1 MTNSGAKIAGTYFLL
16 CLIWGTTW
24 LAIKASLESLTPFM
38 SAGIRFFLA
47 SFVILVLMKFNG
59 VELQKDKLS
68 VKLYL
73 LMGFFSFI
81 IPFALVYWAQQFVPS
96 GLAAVL
102 FAVYPFFVAIFSYF
116 RIPEEKI
123 GLVKVLGIILGFIGI
138 IVIFS
143 DSFGQ
148 DISDYI
154 LGMMAIVLSGIM
166 QANIAVT
173 LKKHGGHLHSLS
185 MNLIPMFLAGFFMMI
200 FSFTVEN
207 ISQNILGLNAILSV
221 SYLAVF
227 GSVVTFTSFYWLL
240 KRVNV
245 VMLSLIA
252 FITPV
257 VALLAGWIVYNEKL
271 TNQHL
276 IGSGL
281 VLLGLLSAN
290 FEAYLKYKKVQKK
303 YDVFQQ

>member
-1 MTNSGAKIAGTYFLL
+1 MSNGNARIAGTYILL

-24 LAIKASLESLTPFM
+24 LAIRASLESLTPFM
-38 SAGIRFFLA
+38 SAGLRFFLA
-47 SFVILVLMKFNG
+47 SFVILILMKFNG
-59 VELQKDKLS
+59 IELQKDKLA
-68 VKLYL
+68 VRLYL

-123 GLVKVLGIILGFIGI
+123 GLVKVAGIIFGFIGI

-143 DSFGQ
+143 DSFGKN
-148 DISDYI
+148 ISDYI

-166 QANIAVT
+166 QANIAVS
-173 LKKHGGHLHSLS
+173 LKKLGGHLHSLS
-185 MNLIPMFLAGFFMMI
+185 MNLVPMFLAGFFMMI
-200 FSFTVEN
+200 FSFLSED
-207 ISQNILGLNAILSV
+207 ISKNTFDLNAIVSV

-245 VMLSLIA
+245 VLLSLIA
-252 FITPV
+252 FITPI
-257 VALLAGWIVYNEKL
+257 VALLAGWIGYNEQL
-271 TNQHL
+271 TNRHL

-281 VLLGLLSAN
+281 VLIGLLSAN
-290 FEAYLKYKKVQKK
+290 FEAYLRYKKSQKK
-303 YDVFQQ
+303 NNAFQ

>member
-1 MTNSGAKIAGTYFLL
+1 MENGNTRIVGTYILL

-24 LAIKASLESLTPFM
+24 VGIKASLESLTPFM
-38 SAGIRFFLA
+38 SAGTRFILA
-47 SFVILVLMKFNG
+47 SLVIYLIMQLKKIT
-59 VELQKDKLS
+59 LQTDKLS
-68 VKLYL
+68 IKLYF

-81 IPFALVYWAQQFVPS
+81 IPFGLVYWAQQFVPS
-96 GLAAVL
+96 GLSAVL

-123 GLVKVLGIILGFIGI
+123 GLIKVTGIIIGFTGI

-143 DSFGQ
+143 DSFGE
-148 DISDYI
+148 DLSDYI
-154 LGMMAIVLSGIM
+154 LGMIAIVLSGAM

-173 LKKHGGHLHSLS
+173 LKKFGKHLNSLS
-185 MNLIPMFLAGFFMMI
+185 MNLVPMLLAGFFMTL
-200 FSFTVEN
+200 FSFIWEDIPSNV
-207 ISQNILGLNAILSV
+207 IDFNAVLSV

-245 VMLSLIA
+245 IILSLIA
-252 FITPV
+252 FITPI
-257 VALLAGWIVYNEKL
+257 VALIAGWIFYNEQL
-271 TNQHL
+271 TERHF

-281 VLLGLLSAN
+281 VLLGLLWAN
-290 FEAYLKYKKVQKK
+290 MELYLRYRKAGKK
-303 YDVFQQ
+303 